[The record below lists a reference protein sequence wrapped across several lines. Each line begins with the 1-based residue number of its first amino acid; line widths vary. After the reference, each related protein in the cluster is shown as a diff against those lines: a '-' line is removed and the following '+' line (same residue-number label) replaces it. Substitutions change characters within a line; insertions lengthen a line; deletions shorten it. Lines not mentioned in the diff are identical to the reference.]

1 MVKLTKVA
9 EGSESDIYKTK
20 IFNSDII
27 VKYRRDKSYLIPQIN
42 DKLRVKRNK
51 KEAKLMIMASDNGIS
66 VPKVILFDKYSIYMT
81 FIEGETLNNMD
92 LGEVNESVPYDIGKS
107 LYRMHSSGIVHN
119 DFTSANI
126 IVKDGEPFII
136 DFGLSDISY
145 DTEERAIDLLLMK
158 SSVDEKFFSEIL
170 KGYKYHNE
178 FYVQVLDKLRS
189 IERRGRY
196 QTRSLEDIK
205 VN

>member
-1 MVKLTKVA
+1 MVKLTKIA
-9 EGSESDIYKTK
+9 EGSESDIYKTMV
-20 IFNSDII
+20 FNSDII
-27 VKYRRDKSYLIPQIN
+27 IKYRRDKSYLISQIN

-51 KEAKLMIMASDNGIS
+51 KEAKLMVLASDNGIN

-81 FIEGETLNNMD
+81 FIEGETLNN
-92 LGEVNESVPYDIGKS
+92 LNLEEVDESIPYDIGKS
-107 LYRMHSSGIVHN
+107 LYKMHSSGIVHN

-158 SSVDEKFFSEIL
+158 SSVNEKFFSEML
-170 KGYKYHNE
+170 KGYRHNNI
-178 FYVQVLDKLRS
+178 FYTQVLDKLKS

-196 QTRSLEDIK
+196 HSRSLEDIK